1 MRNRTGKPIKAMI
14 LAAAAL
20 TVAVPLAP
28 SAASALSLP
37 APRTCDG
44 EVATIVSGAAT
55 VVGTA
60 GDDVIVATGIA
71 GQTIRSGAGDDTIC
85 GSSGPDRIFAADGND
100 TVLAGNG
107 DDTIDGWNGADT
119 IDGGLGRDTL
129 GGGSGDDVLNGGPG
143 NDIVSGNTDSDQ
155 VNGGGGDD
163 LLSGNFGDDSV
174 NGGLGND
181 RVNGDAGNDML
192 SGNEGSDTLGG
203 GLGDDRLNGGAAP
216 DVIDPGAGSNTCGSD
231 TSDSMRGPCAI
242 DTTGPIINNI
252 VAPNVVTAGTTA
264 TFTWRVRDASGLD
277 NTNMRFGGYS
287 GWITSWCGFVTVAER
302 VSGTASDGTYRATC
316 DIPANAVNGSYT
328 VFLMASDSF
337 GNNSGW
343 DASTQFDFSVTD
355 GSADASPP
363 EARDLSARVDGGS
376 VIVSWRAI
384 DPSGVAGQS
393 AWLAYNVYSFAS
405 VEGPYF
411 VYNAAVRV
419 EGDNT
424 DGVYQQRIDRRQI
437 TPNGTFTVWLTVID
451 ALGNKSFAQTATTI
465 AL

>member
-1 MRNRTGKPIKAMI
+1 MRYPLGRWMSMAAMAT
-14 LAAAAL
+14 AAVSL
-20 TVAVPLAP
+20 VVMVPNNASAIPANSP
-28 SAASALSLP
+28 SASCGG
-37 APRTCDG
+37 RT
-44 EVATIVSGAAT
+44 ATIVSAAAT
-55 VVGTA
+55 VTGTA
-60 GDDVIVATGIA
+60 GNDVILATGTA
-71 GQTIRSGAGDDTIC
+71 GQTIRSGSGNDIIC
-85 GSSGPDRIFAADGND
+85 GSVGPDRIVAGDGND
-100 TVLAGNG
+100 TVIAGNG
-107 DDTIDGWNGADT
+107 DDVVDAGNGNDNVDAG
-119 IDGGLGRDTL
+119 IGRDNVV
-129 GGGSGDDVLNGGPG
+129 GGAGDDVLSAG
-143 NDIVSGNTDSDQ
+143 S
-155 VNGGGGDD
+155 
-163 LLSGNFGDDSV
+163 
-174 NGGLGND
+174 GND
-181 RVNGDAGNDML
+181 RVTGDAGNDRITG
-192 SGNEGSDTLGG
+192 SDGSDTLIGG
-203 GLGDDRLNGGAAP
+203 SGNDALNGGSSP

-231 TSDSMRGPCAI
+231 TSDSVRGSCVI
-242 DTTGPIINNI
+242 DVTGPVISNI